1 MTIGLRSGRRRP
13 THTHTRLS
21 CGEALESRALLAG
34 LSGAVPL
41 PMPVGGA
48 SDTAVVAPLVLQAP
62 PTAGP
67 TANGPAGGI
76 QVMPLVLW
84 DSDGATILSAVEQ
97 GDGGWQVV
105 PAAQGGSESRPGGAG
120 LSGILLCGSGG
131 DWLDRNFGGGVY
143 GEADLTGRAIAGLRT
158 LFAFAPIAGEISDGA
173 EAVTG
178 IGPNGEPLSGW
189 ERGAT
194 VVAAGLPFVPGSV
207 ARKALGVASTLVDDA
222 LDLVTRA
229 DAAADAAKD
238 VAKGSASVSPG
249 SFRPPRSLPRG
260 EYGEM
265 IPDSQYP
272 HTQLGTE
279 NSRRVG
285 DYTAAREFGENGKWQ
300 RDIHFTDHGRPVNH
314 TNPHQHLPVPNPT
327 GGTPGYGPAVPFDP
341 SNP

>member
-1 MTIGLRSGRRRP
+1 MTIGLRSGRRRL
-13 THTHTRLS
+13 THTHTLLS

-41 PMPVGGA
+41 PIPVAGA
-48 SDTAVVAPLVLQAP
+48 SDTAGVAPLVLQAP

-67 TANGPAGGI
+67 MANAPAGGI
-76 QVMPLVLW
+76 QVMPLVLG
-84 DSDGATILSAVEQ
+84 SGDGVTILPGVEQ
-97 GDGGWQVV
+97 GNGGWQVV

-207 ARKALGVASTLVDDA
+207 VRKALGVASPLVDDA

-229 DAAADAAKD
+229 DDAADA
-238 VAKGSASVSPG
+238 G
-249 SFRPPRSLPRG
+249 R
-260 EYGEM
+260 
-265 IPDSQYP
+265 
-272 HTQLGTE
+272 
-279 NSRRVG
+279 N
-285 DYTAAREFGENGKWQ
+285 AARTSTHAYLPDYSTPQTANHGGMFYSEGHARQLAREKLGKDAVDIGDNKWRSADGRWQYRAKPDDVSKNHVHLERIDPETGAVLENWHLYWPEG
-300 RDIHFTDHGRPVNH
+300 TDR
-314 TNPHQHLPVPNPT
+314 
-327 GGTPGYGPAVPFDP
+327 
-341 SNP
+341 